1 MQGFPKKCKL
11 FQGCLQSKKTG
22 RNCLREI
29 NQTGSVFKDTRQI
42 LRHDIVGLFPGET
55 GQNLLLRD
63 PASSF
68 NFEILPSTR
77 LTCTQTEN
85 LISNFVSYLNINRKL
100 RKVSNQKDTAQ
111 NKKGSQDN
119 EEGKENLEGIYTFYK
134 CFHKTLTR
142 QKIT

>member
-1 MQGFPKKCKL
+1 M
-11 FQGCLQSKKTG
+11 
-22 RNCLREI
+22 
-29 NQTGSVFKDTRQI
+29 
-42 LRHDIVGLFPGET
+42 
-55 GQNLLLRD
+55 RD

-68 NFEILPSTR
+68 NFEILLSTR

-85 LISNFVSYLNINRKL
+85 LTSNFVSFLNINRKL

-111 NKKGSQDN
+111 DKKGSQDN

-142 QKIT
+142 QGIT